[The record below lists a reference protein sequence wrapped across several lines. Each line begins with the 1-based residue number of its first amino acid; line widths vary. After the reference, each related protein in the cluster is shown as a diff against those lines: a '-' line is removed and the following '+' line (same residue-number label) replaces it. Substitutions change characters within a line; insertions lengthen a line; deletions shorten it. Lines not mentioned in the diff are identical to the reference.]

1 MRYIDI
7 NQVCDDIPA
16 EVITDLENKHQATV
30 DGDDQTK
37 QTIIGNGNTTWR
49 RVKGCLEE
57 ASKRKCWYTES
68 KNPGCLNDV
77 DHFRPKA
84 KKSKSDGEVDYWYWF
99 LAFDPENYRL
109 SCQFSNR
116 LNINPGSGLTGGK
129 GDRFPLLGGQAHA
142 TTKTDLALENPV
154 LLDPCNS
161 YDCDLL
167 EFQPDGRPVVS
178 PMHKGNSDTRYRV
191 EQSKLLL
198 NLDFPT
204 FNEDREA
211 LHNKIKN
218 LVERGDRY
226 GTGNPALQD
235 VEEDLQALMEAD
247 KPYSKAA
254 ECYIRCFRDCEW
266 VERLL
271 FGESGTLVLKQP
283 DKG

>member
-1 MRYIDI
+1 
-7 NQVCDDIPA
+7 
-16 EVITDLENKHQATV
+16 
-30 DGDDQTK
+30 
-37 QTIIGNGNTTWR
+37 
-49 RVKGCLEE
+49 LEE
-57 ASKRKCWYTES
+57 ASNRKCWYTES
-68 KNPGCLNDV
+68 KNPGCLYDV

-84 KKSKSDGEVDYWYWF
+84 RKENGDGVTQYWYWF

-116 LNINPGSGLTGGK
+116 LNINPETGQTGGK
-129 GDRFPLLGGQAHA
+129 GDQFPLLGGQVHA
-142 TTKTDLALENPV
+142 TTKADIAIENPV

-161 YDCDLL
+161 NDCDLL

-178 PMHKGNSDTRYRV
+178 PSQRDNLDTCYRV

-211 LHNKIKN
+211 LYNKINK

-235 VEEDLQALMEAD
+235 VEQDLKELMED
-247 KPYSKAA
+247 GKPYSKAA
-254 ECYIRCFRDCEW
+254 EW
-266 VERLL
+266 LGV
-271 FGESGTLVLKQP
+271 FGIASG
-283 DKG
+283 